1 MPAPAPVR
9 KPAAW
14 SHRVRPARAVAWDP
28 WEEAADRS
36 ACGPAAHATGLAA
49 PPMGGL
55 SASPDLMEQWRQ
67 PGAAVPLG
75 ELADVRVTTGPPM
88 IKDENGVLVG
98 YVFADID
105 QTQRDLGGWV
115 DDAKAMVASQL
126 ALPAGYRLQWT
137 GQYEF
142 LAEMEARLRYVIPL
156 TLVLVV
162 VLLYLSMRGW
172 PQTLLVLV
180 QSAVCG
186 RRQRLAAR
194 VHGLQPLD
202 GRLGRAHRR
211 RGRGRGD
218 RHRHGRVPR
227 RSVRTVHARRPHPD
241 TGGRGCG
248 GRRGRGGSRSAA
260 AS

>member
-1 MPAPAPVR
+1 
-9 KPAAW
+9 
-14 SHRVRPARAVAWDP
+14 
-28 WEEAADRS
+28 
-36 ACGPAAHATGLAA
+36 
-49 PPMGGL
+49 
-55 SASPDLMEQWRQ
+55 MEQWRQ

-75 ELADVRVTTGPPM
+75 QLADVRVTTGPPM

-115 DDAKAMVASQL
+115 DDAKAVVASQL

-162 VLLYLSMRGW
+162 ALLYLSMRGW
-172 PQTLLVLV
+172 PQTFLVL
-180 QSAVCG
+180 SSLPFARG
-186 RRQRLAAR
+186 GQRLAAG
-194 VHGLQPLD
+194 VHALQPVD

-211 RGRGRGD
+211 RRRGGGN

-227 RSVRTVHARRPHPD
+227 RGVRTVHA
-241 TGGRGCG
+241 
-248 GRRGRGGSRSAA
+248 
-260 AS
+260 